1 MKRLLILAAVVL
13 ATVALVPPALAA
25 EPMAHSGRVL
35 VSTQGDVTIPE
46 GEQADVV
53 VVVQGNANISGEVYT
68 LVVVEGTANILGAR
82 IETVVAVRSQVEV
95 GEGTVVLGE
104 VKRLDSIVHQT
115 GNAEIQGG
123 ITDLAAMF
131 VQMGAVLAPAL
142 IMIWIGF
149 GLAMIVAALMV
160 AGLAARQVREAER
173 LISAEPLPTFLT
185 GLVSLIVVPIGAI
198 VLFATLIGAPLAAG
212 VLFQVLPLMAF
223 AGYLVA
229 AIWIG
234 DWVLTRLS
242 VRQQRERP
250 YLASVI
256 GVVILGLLGL
266 VPVLGIVVAIFS
278 LLGFGAVIRLGIQAF
293 RGTPAAFAGVARQ
306 APAPTSA

>member
-1 MKRLLILAAVVL
+1 MKRLLILAAVAF
-13 ATVALVPPALAA
+13 ATVAFVPTALAV
-25 EPMAHSGRVL
+25 EPMAHTGRVL
-35 VSTQGDVTIPE
+35 VSTQGDVTIPD
-46 GEQADVV
+46 GDRADVV
-53 VVVQGNANISGEVYT
+53 VVLQGTANISGDVNT
-68 LVVVEGTANILGAR
+68 LVVVDGTAILEGAR

-104 VKRLDSIVHQT
+104 VKRLDSVVHQT

-123 ITDLAAMF
+123 ITDLATMF
-131 VQMGAVLAPAL
+131 VEMGAVLAPAL
-142 IMIWIGF
+142 IMIWVGF
-149 GLAMIVAALMV
+149 GLAMFVAGLLV

-173 LISAEPLPTFLT
+173 LISTEPLPTFLT

-198 VLFATLIGAPLAAG
+198 VLFASLIGAPLAAG
-212 VLFQVLPLMAF
+212 VLFQVLPLMAL

-234 DWVLTRLS
+234 DSVLPRLS
-242 VRQQRERP
+242 NGPHRERP

-266 VPVLGIVVAIFS
+266 VPVLGIVVVIFS
-278 LLGFGAVIRLGIQAF
+278 LLGFGALIRLGIQAL
-293 RGTPAAFAGVARQ
+293 RGAPTAYAGAARRAA
-306 APAPTSA
+306 APTSA

>member
-1 MKRLLILAAVVL
+1 MKRLLVVAAVAF
-13 ATVALVPPALAA
+13 ATVALVPSALAA
-25 EPMAHSGRVL
+25 EPMAQTGRVL

-46 GEQADVV
+46 GDRADVV
-53 VVVQGNANISGEVYT
+53 VVVQGTANISGDVNT
-68 LVVVEGTANILGAR
+68 LVVVEGIANLEGAR

-131 VQMGAVLAPAL
+131 IEMGAVLAPAL

-160 AGLAARQVREAER
+160 AGLAARQVREAEG
-173 LISAEPLPTFLT
+173 LISSEPMPTFLT
-185 GLVSLIVVPIGAI
+185 GLLSLIVLPIGAI

-212 VLFQVLPLMAF
+212 FLFQVLPLIAF

-234 DWVLTRLS
+234 DWVLRRLS
-242 VRQQRERP
+242 SGPQRERP

-256 GVVILGLLGL
+256 GVVVLGLLGL
-266 VPVLGIVVAIFS
+266 VPVLGIVAAIFS
-278 LLGFGAVIRLGIQAF
+278 LLGFGAVIRLGIQAL
-293 RGTPAAFAGVARQ
+293 RGKRVPYSGAARQ